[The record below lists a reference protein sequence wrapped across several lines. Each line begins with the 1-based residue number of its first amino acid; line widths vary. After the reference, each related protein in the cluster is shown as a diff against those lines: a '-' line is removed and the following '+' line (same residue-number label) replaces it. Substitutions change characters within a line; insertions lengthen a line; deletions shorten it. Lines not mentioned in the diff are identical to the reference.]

1 MGPGDRR
8 PERHIRDQFR
18 DAETGP
24 RLANA
29 AEPRAFRVLIHNQ
42 LERRT
47 GWLGRQD
54 SNLGTA
60 ESKSDNFL
68 FEINAHSEK

>member
-42 LERRT
+42 LERPH
-47 GWLGRQD
+47 WLAGAPGYEPGNGGIKIRQF
-54 SNLGTA
+54 S
-60 ESKSDNFL
+60 F
-68 FEINAHSEK
+68 